1 MNEKTKAAVVAGVA
15 LGVLAILTAL
25 ASSAVGG
32 AGCCSCLWPI
42 GAGVL
47 AVYLYAK
54 KSTGPLQI
62 SDGAML
68 GLIAGVVGGLIYLV
82 IGIPL
87 AYVVSRAAL
96 ETQIDQLRERGIEMP
111 VTGFLLFFLT
121 GILSLVVYVI
131 LAAIGGLIGAAIF
144 GKNRPGAT
152 PPPPPG
158 NFGGTPGNF
167 GGMPPPNFGGAPPPP
182 PPPAGGGFGSGL

>member
-1 MNEKTKAAVVAGVA
+1 MVFKGVA
-15 LGVLAILTAL
+15 YVNAI
-25 ASSAVGG
+25 
-32 AGCCSCLWPI
+32 AGI

-47 AVYLYAK
+47 AVYLYTK

-96 ETQIDQLRERGIEMP
+96 EMQIDQLRERGIEMP

-121 GILSLVVYVI
+121 GIMSLVVYVI
-131 LAAIGGLIGAAIF
+131 LAAVGGLIGVAIF
-144 GKNRPGAT
+144 GKNRPGAA
-152 PPPPPG
+152 PPPPPA
-158 NFGGTPGNF
+158 NY
-167 GGMPPPNFGGAPPPP
+167 GGMPPPP
-182 PPPAGGGFGSGL
+182 PPPAGGSGYGAGL